1 MLIDNPLNLSTWS
14 FPVLECFHIVGF
26 AVAIG
31 SVAIVDF
38 GLLGLG
44 LLDTAPRQLS
54 QETDILMLISLATA
68 VFSGMLLYS
77 TDPDKYYLNWSFV
90 IKMTC
95 LLLAVT
101 FHYSIHRKVIYS
113 SAWAPMRRIVAG
125 ISIVL
130 WVSVV
135 FGGMFIAFVDEGLSL
150 NAHF

>member
-1 MLIDNPLNLSTWS
+1 MLIDKPLNLSTWS
-14 FPVLECFHIVGF
+14 FPILECFHIVGF

-31 SVAIVDF
+31 SVANVDF

-44 LLDTAPRQLS
+44 LLAAAPRQLTK
-54 QETDILMLISLATA
+54 ETDLLMVISLATA
-68 VFSGMLLYS
+68 VLSGILLYS
-77 TDPDKYYLNWSFV
+77 TDPDKYYLNGSFV
-90 IKMTC
+90 TKMTC
-95 LLLAVT
+95 LLLAVV

-113 SAWAPMRRIVAG
+113 SVSPPIRKTVAC

-150 NAHF
+150 NTHF